1 MVSHS
6 SIARAQPATG
16 SIANSGVVSM
26 LRETGS
32 RQTVPFSKHTSS
44 FRATIIQRSTNPEH
58 SSMRGEGFKPS
69 RRRQR
74 ISEANNR
81 SARLATLC
89 PPMANDDRP
98 VSDHVA
104 HDGRSCELTAV
115 SISHNGIWL
124 IMLNSR
130 IYCRAA
136 TGSNIWQRALLCFN
150 VQGRHSASN
159 IINFEH
165 HAVLLYSWFSIFS
178 VS

>member
-81 SARLATLC
+81 SARLAALC

-130 IYCRAA
+130 IYCRAQQEA
-136 TGSNIWQRALLCFN
+136 IFGN
-150 VQGRHSASN
+150 RH
-159 IINFEH
+159 
-165 HAVLLYSWFSIFS
+165 YS
-178 VS
+178 VSMYRADT